1 MPESK
6 LAPGSKIAPEVSLLV
21 QRVLTAAVGMPILI
35 GVCLWGA
42 RPFAVFTVLLAL
54 IGRSE
59 LQRAYGQGGIYPNGF
74 LSLLGALVP
83 GGVFLLRP
91 APRGETWLDGEAFS
105 APLPLLLILA
115 FSLVMASLWE
125 TGVASHTA
133 EIHTGRNLAYGLLCG
148 AYVALFGGITL
159 LRVTAW
165 SGPAGIWPTLDHG
178 ALLVLVTAA
187 CTIAGDSA
195 AFFVGRALGHHK
207 LAEGLSQKKTTEG
220 FLGGI
225 AASLLIGGLT
235 GYALLGSL
243 TFGLIVGALAGLFG
257 PLGDLFKS
265 ALKREI
271 GIKDFGA
278 LLPGHGG
285 ILDRFDSLL
294 FTAPVVVL
302 VATTFGPW
310 R

>member
-1 MPESK
+1 MQHPK
-6 LAPGSKIAPEVSLLV
+6 LSSLV
-21 QRVLTAAVGMPILI
+21 QRLLTAAVGMPILI

-42 RPFAVFTVLLAL
+42 LPFAIFTVLLAL

-59 LQRAYGQGGIYPNGF
+59 LQRAYAQREIYPNG
-74 LSLLGALVP
+74 LLTLLGALVP

-91 APRGETWLDGEAFS
+91 ALGESGGGFV
-105 APLPLLLILA
+105 APLPLLLALA
-115 FSLVMASLWE
+115 CVLIMASLWE
-125 TGVASHTA
+125 TAVASHTSTSK
-133 EIHTGRNLAYGLLCG
+133 IHTGKNLAYGLLCG
-148 AYVALFGGITL
+148 AYLSLFGGITL
-159 LRVTAW
+159 LRICSWQGGATGVL
-165 SGPAGIWPTLDHG
+165 PRLDHG
-178 ALLVLVTAA
+178 ALLVLLTAA

-195 AFFVGRALGHHK
+195 AFFVGRSLGKHK

-220 FLGGI
+220 LLGGV
-225 AASLLIGGLT
+225 AASLLIGGAVGSL
-235 GYALLGSL
+235 LLGSP
-243 TFGLIVGALAGLFG
+243 TFGLLVGALAGLLG

-271 GIKDFGA
+271 GIKDFGS

-302 VATTFGPW
+302 VVTTSGPW
-310 R
+310 Y

>member
-1 MPESK
+1 M
-6 LAPGSKIAPEVSLLV
+6 
-21 QRVLTAAVGMPILI
+21 QRLLTAAVGMPILI

-42 RPFAVFTVLLAL
+42 LPFAVFTVLLAL

-59 LQRAYGQGGIYPNGF
+59 LQRAYAQREIYPNV
-74 LSLLGALVP
+74 LLTLLGALLP

-91 APRGETWLDGEAFS
+91 TLGVNGGGFVAS
-105 APLPLLLILA
+105 LPLLLTLA
-115 FSLVMASLWE
+115 CVLIMASLWE
-125 TGVASHTA
+125 TAVASHTSK
-133 EIHTGRNLAYGLLCG
+133 IHTGKNLAYGLLCG
-148 AYVALFGGITL
+148 AYISLFGGIAL
-159 LRVTAW
+159 LRVCSW
-165 SGPAGIWPTLDHG
+165 HGPVGVLPRLDHG

-187 CTIAGDSA
+187 CTMAGDSA
-195 AFFVGRALGHHK
+195 AFFVGRRLGKHK

-220 FLGGI
+220 LLGGM
-225 AASLLIGGLT
+225 AASLLIGGIT
-235 GYALLGSL
+235 GSLLLGSL
-243 TFGLIVGALAGLFG
+243 TFGLLVGVLAGILG

-271 GIKDFGA
+271 GIKDFGS

-302 VATTFGPW
+302 VVTTSGPW
-310 R
+310 Y